1 MLKVLKNNTT
11 NIGIC
16 ILAIALIFGW
26 VFLTKNISGG
36 DETISYLCAAGNQE
50 SYQQIINQKGAYGT
64 IMSNTFWQGYFQT
77 QPEAIKNIA
86 PDLVKTD
93 LHPPLYFWLL
103 HYFTLVINIP
113 LKAGLL
119 LNMLLHIAG
128 LLVLIPITKQLKL
141 NPIASNFVLMMWA
154 ISPAI
159 ISVGF
164 WARQYELLA
173 LINLVAFYCY
183 LKSANNK
190 FYLLGFAASI
200 TLGLLTHYL
209 FLYFSLGYLVHT
221 LWVNKTNNMSVQ
233 LLFAFVLAFF
243 AFYLIHPDFAQ
254 QFELQQQRAQVF
266 NASELPGRIGKIAL
280 AFIQIVAPI
289 LALKP
294 VLIKLPFTII
304 LLLTGAITLTIFWV
318 VFKQAAKLN
327 IKQTFLN
334 FATRLNQP
342 VLFLL
347 VWSVGLTVV
356 PYLFFFTPFHAMA
369 PQYLTL
375 VYPFLLL
382 SIGLMATSKPKILQ
396 TIMLISFVGCVTQ
409 LVVFWQSQKQF
420 NSLIKLVNEAKLIGV
435 NTVDRRGVTR
445 LFPYLNKEGKLII
458 DEELNPE
465 EINNKGGVFIADE
478 YTKVKLG
485 HRLNKANQYDFGDG
499 TILYVVQP

>member
-1 MLKVLKNNTT
+1 MINVLKNNTSNT
-11 NIGIC
+11 LIYILGI
-16 ILAIALIFGW
+16 AVIFGC
-26 VFLTKNISGG
+26 VFLTKKITGG

-50 SYQQIINQKGAYGT
+50 SYQQVINKTSAYGT
-64 IMSNTFWQGYFQT
+64 IMPNTFWQSYFLT
-77 QPEAIKNIA
+77 QPNAIKNIA

-93 LHPPLYFWLL
+93 LHPPLFFWLL
-103 HYFTLVINIP
+103 HYCSLITNMPF
-113 LKAGLL
+113 KSGLL

-128 LLVLIPITKQLKL
+128 LLILKSIAKQLKL
-141 NPIASNFVLMMWA
+141 NSTEANFVQLMWVF
-154 ISPAI
+154 SPAI

-173 LINLVAFYCY
+173 FINLITLYCY
-183 LKSANNK
+183 LKTYNNK
-190 FYLLGFAASI
+190 TYLVGFAASI

-209 FLYFSLGYLVHT
+209 FLYFSIGYLVHSAFTSKKNSVT
-221 LWVNKTNNMSVQ
+221 LK
-233 LLFAFVLAFF
+233 LLLAFVIAFV
-243 AFYLIHPDFAQ
+243 AFYIIHPDFAQ
-254 QFELQQQRAQVF
+254 QFELQQQRAQTF

-409 LVVFWQSQKQF
+409 LIVFWQTQKQF
-420 NSLIKLVNEAKLIGV
+420 ESLITSIRNAKLIGV
-435 NTVDRRGVTR
+435 NTVDRRGITR
-445 LFPYLNKEGKLII
+445 LFPYLNNQGQLII
-458 DEELNPE
+458 DEELIPE
-465 EINNKGGVFIADE
+465 EIQNKGGVLIADE
-478 YTKVKLG
+478 FTKEKLG
-485 HRLNKANQYDFGDG
+485 EFLIKSAKYDFGDG
-499 TILYVVQP
+499 TTLYVVNP